1 MVLRIR
7 EREEKLMRKRIVTLM
22 LAGMMALSMTAC
34 GERADSKTTDTKQ
47 ESREQEKVY
56 IQENEITDLF
66 ANPNKYKGKY
76 VKLSGKIFNKP
87 ENDGKNI
94 AYQTWHDISSS
105 DKDFIFFLDN
115 DDSLNAD
122 DYVMVD
128 GKITGSFTGENA
140 FGTKMECP
148 EIEAVNVEKLSYIDA
163 VVPTIKE
170 IAPENAISEQNGISL
185 KVDKVEFAEKET
197 RIYLT
202 ETNSSADKFSMWVY
216 SIKLVQNGQQIEQDM
231 TSSSSYEG
239 NYTELASDILP
250 NASSSGV
257 LVFPAMDSSV
267 GFQVYA
273 EGSSDNWELDF
284 APFTIDIATQ

>member
-1 MVLRIR
+1 MKKKI
-7 EREEKLMRKRIVTLM
+7 
-22 LAGMMALSMTAC
+22 MAILLVAAMSLSITAC
-34 GERADSKTTDTKQ
+34 GGKADSKTTDTKQ
-47 ESREQEKVY
+47 ASQEQEKVY
-56 IQENEITDLF
+56 IQESEITDLF
-66 ANPNKYKGKY
+66 ANPDKYKGKY

-94 AYQTWHDISSS
+94 AYQTWHDISGS

-140 FGTKMECP
+140 FGTKMACP

-170 IAPENAISEQNGISL
+170 ITPENALSEQNGISL

-202 ETNSSADKFSMWVY
+202 ETNSSSDKFSFSVY
-216 SIKLVQNGQQIEQDM
+216 DIKIIQNGQQISQD
-231 TSSSSYEG
+231 SSSASMYNG
-239 NYTELASDILP
+239 NYAELPYDILP
-250 NASSSGV
+250 NSSSSGI
-257 LVFPAMDSSV
+257 LVFPAIDSSAS
-267 GFQVYA
+267 FQIYA
-273 EGSSDNWELDF
+273 EGYSDNWELEF
-284 APFTIDIATQ
+284 APFTIDISAQ